1 MQDSDPTFIVLKPN
15 IICTFLTDYGSVQK
29 MLTAFFNFVG
39 NMQKNKWILFLSAQ
53 AQMFLS
59 IEKVLKKI
67 GEGKP

>member
-53 AQMFLS
+53 A
-59 IEKVLKKI
+59 
-67 GEGKP
+67 